1 MSNNTLDIRKILDT
15 LPHRYPFILVDK
27 VISLVPNETIT
38 AIKNVTINEE
48 FFQGHFPNYPVM
60 PGVLIIESLA
70 QTAGILS
77 FKSMN
82 KTADDDTLYFFV
94 GIDNCRFKKPV
105 VPGDVLNHAARVGG
119 ENHPPPQP
127 QQHDPER
134 ERQHYNRRADYRHQA
149 MKNRPRQTETQRPG
163 AAGDKTGDWPAALK

>member
-1 MSNNTLDIRKILDT
+1 MSKDTLDIRKILDT

-48 FFQGHFPNYPVM
+48 FFVGHFPNYPVM
-60 PGVLIIESLA
+60 PGVLIIEALA

-82 KTADDDTLYFFV
+82 ETADDNTLYFFV

-105 VPGDVLNHAARVGG
+105 VPGDVLNLSVSIEKVRGG
-119 ENHPPPQP
+119 VWK
-127 QQHDPER
+127 
-134 ERQHYNRRADYRHQA
+134 YNAIATVEDNTCAQADL
-149 MKNRPRQTETQRPG
+149 MC
-163 AAGDKTGDWPAALK
+163 ALRKIEK

>member
-1 MSNNTLDIRKILDT
+1 MSKETFDIRKILNT

-48 FFQGHFPNYPVM
+48 FFVGHFPNYPVM
-60 PGVLIIESLA
+60 PGVLIIEALA

-82 KTADDDTLYFFV
+82 ETADDNTLYFFV

-105 VPGDVLNHAARVGG
+105 VPGDVLNLNVSIEKVRGG
-119 ENHPPPQP
+119 VWKYNAIASVEDNTCAQAELMCALRKIEN
-127 QQHDPER
+127 
-134 ERQHYNRRADYRHQA
+134 
-149 MKNRPRQTETQRPG
+149 
-163 AAGDKTGDWPAALK
+163 

>member
-1 MSNNTLDIRKILDT
+1 MSKDTFNIRKILDT

-27 VISLVPNETIT
+27 VISLVPNEKIT

-48 FFQGHFPNYPVM
+48 FFVGHFPNYPVM
-60 PGVLIIESLA
+60 PGVLIIEALA

-82 KTADDDTLYFFV
+82 ETADDNTLYFFV

-105 VPGDVLNHAARVGG
+105 VPGDVLNLNVSIEKVRGG
-119 ENHPPPQP
+119 VWKYNAIATVEDNTCAQAELMCALRKIEN
-127 QQHDPER
+127 
-134 ERQHYNRRADYRHQA
+134 
-149 MKNRPRQTETQRPG
+149 
-163 AAGDKTGDWPAALK
+163 

>member
-1 MSNNTLDIRKILDT
+1 MSKDTLDIREILGT

-48 FFQGHFPNYPVM
+48 FFVGHFPNYPVM
-60 PGVLIIESLA
+60 PGVLIIEALA

-82 KTADDDTLYFFV
+82 ETADDNTLYFFV

-105 VPGDVLNHAARVGG
+105 VPGDVLNLNVSIEKVRGG
-119 ENHPPPQP
+119 VWKYNAIATVEDNTCAQADLMCALRKIEN
-127 QQHDPER
+127 
-134 ERQHYNRRADYRHQA
+134 
-149 MKNRPRQTETQRPG
+149 
-163 AAGDKTGDWPAALK
+163 

>member
-1 MSNNTLDIRKILDT
+1 MSKVTLDIREILDT

-38 AIKNVTINEE
+38 AVKNVTINEE
-48 FFQGHFPNYPVM
+48 FFVGHFPNYPVM
-60 PGVLIIESLA
+60 PGVLIIEALA

-105 VPGDVLNHAARVGG
+105 VPGDVLNLNVTIEKVRGGVWKYNAIATVGNNTCAQADLMCALHKI
-119 ENHPPPQP
+119 EN
-127 QQHDPER
+127 
-134 ERQHYNRRADYRHQA
+134 
-149 MKNRPRQTETQRPG
+149 
-163 AAGDKTGDWPAALK
+163 

>member
-1 MSNNTLDIRKILDT
+1 MSEDTLDIRKILGT

-48 FFQGHFPNYPVM
+48 FFVGHFPNYPVM
-60 PGVLIIESLA
+60 PGVLIIEALA

-82 KTADDDTLYFFV
+82 EAADDNTLYFFV

-105 VPGDVLNHAARVGG
+105 VPGDVLNLNVSIEKVRGG
-119 ENHPPPQP
+119 VWKYNAIATVEDNTCAQADLMCALRKIEN
-127 QQHDPER
+127 
-134 ERQHYNRRADYRHQA
+134 
-149 MKNRPRQTETQRPG
+149 
-163 AAGDKTGDWPAALK
+163 

>member
-1 MSNNTLDIRKILDT
+1 MSKDTFDIRKILDT

-48 FFQGHFPNYPVM
+48 FFVGHFPNYPVM
-60 PGVLIIESLA
+60 PGVLIIEALA

-82 KTADDDTLYFFV
+82 QTADDNTLYFFV
-94 GIDNCRFKKPV
+94 GIDNCRFKRPV
-105 VPGDVLNHAARVGG
+105 VPGDVLNLNVSIEKVRGG
-119 ENHPPPQP
+119 VWKYNAIATVEDNTCAQADLMCALRKIEN
-127 QQHDPER
+127 
-134 ERQHYNRRADYRHQA
+134 
-149 MKNRPRQTETQRPG
+149 
-163 AAGDKTGDWPAALK
+163 

>member
-1 MSNNTLDIRKILDT
+1 MSKDTFDIRKILDT

-27 VISLVPNETIT
+27 VISLVPNEKIT

-48 FFQGHFPNYPVM
+48 FFVGHFPNYPVM
-60 PGVLIIESLA
+60 PGVLIIEALA

-82 KTADDDTLYFFV
+82 ETADDNTLYFFV

-105 VPGDVLNHAARVGG
+105 VPGDVLNL
-119 ENHPPPQP
+119 NQLFKSLSP
-127 QQHDPER
+127 
-134 ERQHYNRRADYRHQA
+134 
-149 MKNRPRQTETQRPG
+149 TEVRFSSCQDG
-163 AAGDKTGDWPAALK
+163 VKSLLL

>member
-1 MSNNTLDIRKILDT
+1 MNKDTLDIREILDT

-48 FFQGHFPNYPVM
+48 FFVGHFPNYPVM
-60 PGVLIIESLA
+60 PGVLIIEALA

-105 VPGDVLNHAARVGG
+105 VPGDVLNLNVTIEKVRAGVWKYNAIATVGNHTCAQSDLMCALHSI
-119 ENHPPPQP
+119 EN
-127 QQHDPER
+127 
-134 ERQHYNRRADYRHQA
+134 
-149 MKNRPRQTETQRPG
+149 
-163 AAGDKTGDWPAALK
+163 

>member
-1 MSNNTLDIRKILDT
+1 MSKDTFDIRKILDT

-27 VISLVPNETIT
+27 VISLVPNEKIT

-48 FFQGHFPNYPVM
+48 FFVGHFPNYPVM
-60 PGVLIIESLA
+60 PGVLIIEALA

-82 KTADDDTLYFFV
+82 ETADDNTLYFFV

-105 VPGDVLNHAARVGG
+105 VPGDVLNLNVSIEKVRGG
-119 ENHPPPQP
+119 VWKYNAIATVEDNTCAQAELMCALRKIEN
-127 QQHDPER
+127 
-134 ERQHYNRRADYRHQA
+134 
-149 MKNRPRQTETQRPG
+149 
-163 AAGDKTGDWPAALK
+163 

>member
-1 MSNNTLDIRKILDT
+1 MSKDTLDIRQILDT

-27 VISLVPNETIT
+27 VISLVPNEKIT

-48 FFQGHFPNYPVM
+48 FFVGHFPNYPVM
-60 PGVLIIESLA
+60 PGVLIIEALA

-82 KTADDDTLYFFV
+82 ETADDKTLYFFV

-105 VPGDVLNHAARVGG
+105 SPGDVLNLNVSIEKVRGG
-119 ENHPPPQP
+119 VWKYNATATVEEDTCAQADLMCALRKIEN
-127 QQHDPER
+127 
-134 ERQHYNRRADYRHQA
+134 
-149 MKNRPRQTETQRPG
+149 
-163 AAGDKTGDWPAALK
+163 

>member
-1 MSNNTLDIRKILDT
+1 MSKDTLDIREILGT

-48 FFQGHFPNYPVM
+48 FFVGHFPNYPVM
-60 PGVLIIESLA
+60 PGVLIIEALA

-82 KTADDDTLYFFV
+82 EAADDNTLYFFV

-105 VPGDVLNHAARVGG
+105 VPGDVLNLNVSIEKVRGG
-119 ENHPPPQP
+119 VWKYNAIATVEDNTCAQADLMCALRKIEN
-127 QQHDPER
+127 
-134 ERQHYNRRADYRHQA
+134 
-149 MKNRPRQTETQRPG
+149 
-163 AAGDKTGDWPAALK
+163 

>member
-1 MSNNTLDIRKILDT
+1 MSKDTFDIRKILDT

-48 FFQGHFPNYPVM
+48 FFVGHFPNYPVM
-60 PGVLIIESLA
+60 PGVLIIEALA

-82 KTADDDTLYFFV
+82 KTADDNTLYFFV

-105 VPGDVLNHAARVGG
+105 VPGDVLNLNVSIEKVRGG
-119 ENHPPPQP
+119 VWKYNAIATVEDNTCAQADLMCALRKIEN
-127 QQHDPER
+127 
-134 ERQHYNRRADYRHQA
+134 
-149 MKNRPRQTETQRPG
+149 
-163 AAGDKTGDWPAALK
+163 

>member
-1 MSNNTLDIRKILDT
+1 MSEDTLDIRKILGT

-48 FFQGHFPNYPVM
+48 FFVGHFPNYPVM
-60 PGVLIIESLA
+60 PGVLIIEALA

-82 KTADDDTLYFFV
+82 EAPDDNTLYFFV

-105 VPGDVLNHAARVGG
+105 IPGDVLNLNVSIEKVRGG
-119 ENHPPPQP
+119 VWKYNAIATVEDNTCAQADLMCALRKIEN
-127 QQHDPER
+127 
-134 ERQHYNRRADYRHQA
+134 
-149 MKNRPRQTETQRPG
+149 
-163 AAGDKTGDWPAALK
+163 

>member
-1 MSNNTLDIRKILDT
+1 MSKDTFDIRKILDT

-27 VISLVPNETIT
+27 VISLVPNEKIT

-48 FFQGHFPNYPVM
+48 FFVGHFPNYPVM
-60 PGVLIIESLA
+60 PGVLIIEALA

-82 KTADDDTLYFFV
+82 ETADDNTLYFFV

-105 VPGDVLNHAARVGG
+105 VPGDVLSLNVSIEKVRGG
-119 ENHPPPQP
+119 VWKYNAIATVEGNTCAQAELMCALRKIEN
-127 QQHDPER
+127 
-134 ERQHYNRRADYRHQA
+134 
-149 MKNRPRQTETQRPG
+149 
-163 AAGDKTGDWPAALK
+163 

>member
-1 MSNNTLDIRKILDT
+1 MSKVTLDIREILDT

-38 AIKNVTINEE
+38 AVKNVTINEE
-48 FFQGHFPNYPVM
+48 FFVGHFPNYPVM
-60 PGVLIIESLA
+60 PGVLIIEALA

-82 KTADDDTLYFFV
+82 KTADDNTLYFFV

-105 VPGDVLNHAARVGG
+105 VPGDVLNLNVSIEKVRGG
-119 ENHPPPQP
+119 VWKYNAIATVEDNTCAQAELMCALRKIEN
-127 QQHDPER
+127 
-134 ERQHYNRRADYRHQA
+134 
-149 MKNRPRQTETQRPG
+149 
-163 AAGDKTGDWPAALK
+163 

>member
-1 MSNNTLDIRKILDT
+1 MSKDTFNIRKILDT

-27 VISLVPNETIT
+27 VISLVPNEKIT

-48 FFQGHFPNYPVM
+48 FFVGHFPNYPVM
-60 PGVLIIESLA
+60 PGVLIIEALA

-82 KTADDDTLYFFV
+82 ETADDNTLYFFV

-105 VPGDVLNHAARVGG
+105 VPGDVLNLNVSIEKIRGG
-119 ENHPPPQP
+119 VWK
-127 QQHDPER
+127 
-134 ERQHYNRRADYRHQA
+134 YNAIA
-149 MKNRPRQTETQRPG
+149 TVE
-163 AAGDKTGDWPAALK
+163 DKTCAQAELMCALRKIEN

>member
-1 MSNNTLDIRKILDT
+1 MSKDTFDIRKILDT

-27 VISLVPNETIT
+27 VISLVPNEKIT

-48 FFQGHFPNYPVM
+48 FFVGHFPNYPVM
-60 PGVLIIESLA
+60 PGVLIIEALA

-82 KTADDDTLYFFV
+82 ETADDNTLYFFV

-105 VPGDVLNHAARVGG
+105 VPGDVLNLNVSIEKVRGG
-119 ENHPPPQP
+119 AWKYNAIATVEDNTCAQAEFMCALRKIEN
-127 QQHDPER
+127 
-134 ERQHYNRRADYRHQA
+134 
-149 MKNRPRQTETQRPG
+149 
-163 AAGDKTGDWPAALK
+163 

>member
-1 MSNNTLDIRKILDT
+1 MSKDTLDIRKILDT

-38 AIKNVTINEE
+38 AIKNVTMNEE
-48 FFQGHFPNYPVM
+48 FFVGHFPNYPVM
-60 PGVLIIESLA
+60 PGVLIIEALA

-82 KTADDDTLYFFV
+82 KTADDNTLYFFV

-105 VPGDVLNHAARVGG
+105 VPGDVLNLNVTIEKVRGG
-119 ENHPPPQP
+119 VWKYNAIATVEDNTCAQADLMCALHKIEN
-127 QQHDPER
+127 
-134 ERQHYNRRADYRHQA
+134 
-149 MKNRPRQTETQRPG
+149 
-163 AAGDKTGDWPAALK
+163 

>member
-1 MSNNTLDIRKILDT
+1 MSKDTLDIRKILDT

-48 FFQGHFPNYPVM
+48 FFVGHFPNYPVM
-60 PGVLIIESLA
+60 PGVLIIEALA

-82 KTADDDTLYFFV
+82 ETADDNTLYFFV
-94 GIDNCRFKKPV
+94 GIDNCRFKRPV
-105 VPGDVLNHAARVGG
+105 VPGDVLNLNVSIEKVRGG
-119 ENHPPPQP
+119 VWKYNAMATVEDNTCAQADLMCALRKIEN
-127 QQHDPER
+127 
-134 ERQHYNRRADYRHQA
+134 
-149 MKNRPRQTETQRPG
+149 
-163 AAGDKTGDWPAALK
+163 

>member
-1 MSNNTLDIRKILDT
+1 MSKDILDIRKILDT

-48 FFQGHFPNYPVM
+48 FFLGHFPNYPVM

-105 VPGDVLNHAARVGG
+105 VPGDVLNLNVSIEKVRGGVWKYKAIATVGDDICAQADLMCALRKI
-119 ENHPPPQP
+119 EN
-127 QQHDPER
+127 
-134 ERQHYNRRADYRHQA
+134 
-149 MKNRPRQTETQRPG
+149 
-163 AAGDKTGDWPAALK
+163 

>member
-1 MSNNTLDIRKILDT
+1 MSKDTFDIRKILDT

-48 FFQGHFPNYPVM
+48 FFVGHFPNYPVM
-60 PGVLIIESLA
+60 PGVLIIEALA

-82 KTADDDTLYFFV
+82 ETADDNTLYFFV

-105 VPGDVLNHAARVGG
+105 VPGDVLNLTVSIEKIRGG
-119 ENHPPPQP
+119 VWKYNAIATVEDNTCAQAELMCALRKIEN
-127 QQHDPER
+127 
-134 ERQHYNRRADYRHQA
+134 
-149 MKNRPRQTETQRPG
+149 
-163 AAGDKTGDWPAALK
+163 